1 MKASIKK
8 ERKMMAMLIIWF
20 IAWTCITYFLS
31 WLLNVLRLHGF
42 SIIDNHYIIT
52 LNFFITFIEIIVI
65 VWKLEKIKKNKRNY
79 DLEIEINKYLK
90 SPF

>member
-20 IAWTCITYFLS
+20 IAWICITYFLS

-42 SIIDNHYIIT
+42 SVIDNHYILT

-65 VWKLEKIKKNKRNY
+65 VWKLEKIQKQNKTSY
-79 DLEIEINKYLK
+79 EKSIIN
-90 SPF
+90 

>member
-42 SIIDNHYIIT
+42 SVIDNHYILT
-52 LNFFITFIEIIVI
+52 LNFFITVIEIIVI
-65 VWKLEKIKKNKRNY
+65 VWKLEKIQKQNKTSY
-79 DLEIEINKYLK
+79 EKSIIN
-90 SPF
+90 